1 MIFLIDFG
9 IRLYIDLVIAS
20 AEEGFEKPDLRIFK
34 LAFDRANCKPEEAVM
49 VGDRLDNDIIPANKI
64 GMTTVWIKQGFGGVA
79 EPKSKDEQPD
89 YTVDNLNELLSF
101 FEIKSK

>member
-1 MIFLIDFG
+1 
-9 IRLYIDLVIAS
+9 
-20 AEEGFEKPDLRIFK
+20 
-34 LAFDRANCKPEEAVM
+34 M

>member
-1 MIFLIDFG
+1 M
-9 IRLYIDLVIAS
+9 S
-20 AEEGFEKPDLRIFK
+20 
-34 LAFDRANCKPEEAVM
+34 NN
-49 VGDRLDNDIIPANKI
+49 NDIIPANKI

-89 YTVDNLNELLSF
+89 YTVYNLNELLSF